1 MVVFF
6 DLGEDDA
13 HDPAITGGVGAAA
26 QRKLHQQLALRD
38 CNITGFAMKDD
49 GHYWRL
55 AREGA
60 RDRNADIFAGAL
72 RRYPVVSSMTSHLDL
87 NSLHN
92 LSLTCK
98 QIRSTLLPFRP
109 QLVTQTLRC
118 SNDAPPSPPADSPVD
133 TDAVDADADSPI
145 LRLHPER
152 RLAWEGMIRVGPCAR
167 DMVGGCRRCG
177 TVVCRN
183 CITKP
188 LSRRFIKDRVRRLC
202 ATCVEVPI
210 QWHTSYTAVDGGN
223 SSGSS
228 SGGAQEKEDHD
239 NGPAP
244 AFTSSAFA
252 RDPCTCEES
261 VWLCQGCG
269 GSLHS
274 ADVTYKRVWTWRS
287 RYSTHIGGL
296 GTGMG
301 EGDQGQK
308 CGKGENCAE
317 ATDIEVEIDC
327 SAEVGGSDAGQR
339 VVEGNGV
346 FVGFGGGRQRTT
358 TVEDD
363 GEVEAEGPGR
373 GWADFAAVGESFE
386 RPRAEKSGGRTPE
399 GPGYLRQEIEG
410 IGGVVKKKVKKRVRV
425 GATVQEFEDERE
437 SGRYLDREEKGSLR
451 CWCGWCD
458 RVVPRRGEIDE
469 T

>member
-1 MVVFF
+1 MV
-6 DLGEDDA
+6 
-13 HDPAITGGVGAAA
+13 
-26 QRKLHQQLALRD
+26 
-38 CNITGFAMKDD
+38 
-49 GHYWRL
+49 
-55 AREGA
+55 
-60 RDRNADIFAGAL
+60 
-72 RRYPVVSSMTSHLDL
+72 S
-87 NSLHN
+87 
-92 LSLTCK
+92 
-98 QIRSTLLPFRP
+98 
-109 QLVTQTLRC
+109 
-118 SNDAPPSPPADSPVD
+118 
-133 TDAVDADADSPI
+133 
-145 LRLHPER
+145 
-152 RLAWEGMIRVGPCAR
+152 
-167 DMVGGCRRCG
+167 GCRRCG

-188 LSRRFIKDRVRRLC
+188 LSRRFIRDRVRRLC
-202 ATCVEVPI
+202 ATCAEAPI
-210 QWHTSYTAVDGGN
+210 WWHTSSNAIDGG
-223 SSGSS
+223 SSGSSSSLS
-228 SGGAQEKEDHD
+228 SGGAQEEEEDQ
-239 NGPAP
+239 NGPAL

-261 VWLCQGCG
+261 VWLCQACG

-327 SAEVGGSDAGQR
+327 SAEAGGSDTGQR
-339 VVEGNGV
+339 LEGNGV
-346 FVGFGGGRQRTT
+346 PVGFGEGRPRTT
-358 TVEDD
+358 TMEGG
-363 GEVEAEGPGR
+363 GEGAAEAEAEGPGR
-373 GWADFAAVGESFE
+373 GWADFAAGERVE
-386 RPRAEKSGGRTPE
+386 GPRAEKHGGRIPE

-458 RVVPRRGEIDE
+458 RVVPRRGKKDE